1 MRFIRRWNDA
11 LATWLVLA
19 MGTVWCVYVF
29 VLWSVLPMIFPET
42 HTLVF
47 GISIII
53 QLAAFPVVLLGQR
66 LLGRQLERRMSTLA
80 TGVTPVVVET
90 QVVDLSGIEQRL
102 DVIEQRIGKLRA
114 APSRKPRQR
123 VKKLPRPGGPERR
136 TRSLY
141 PD

>member
-1 MRFIRRWNDA
+1 MRFIKRWNDA

-19 MGTVWCVYVF
+19 IGTIWCVYVL

-47 GISIII
+47 GIGIS
-53 QLAAFPVVLLGQR
+53 LAAFPIVLLGHR
-66 LLGRQLERRMSTLA
+66 LLGLRLERHITTLT
-80 TGVTPVVVET
+80 TGVVP
-90 QVVDLSGIEQRL
+90 VDLSGIEQRL
-102 DVIEQRIGKLRA
+102 DAIEQRISKLRA

-123 VKKLPRPGGPERR
+123 VTKSPRNRL
-136 TRSLY
+136 LY